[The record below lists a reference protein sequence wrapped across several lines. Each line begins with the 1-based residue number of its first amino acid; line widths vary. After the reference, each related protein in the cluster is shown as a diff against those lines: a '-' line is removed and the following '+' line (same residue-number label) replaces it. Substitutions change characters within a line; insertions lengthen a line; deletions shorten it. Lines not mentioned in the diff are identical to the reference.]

1 MPTPLLTS
9 ASQLLCPHGGQVQP
23 LPGGVRAL
31 ASGQPILRVSDG
43 TLVLG
48 CPAAKPCQQVQFISG
63 SQRVMTSGGT
73 PLATA
78 DGVAQCLAA
87 DGSPQGPVLVAAGQA
102 RALAG

>member
-1 MPTPLLTS
+1 MPTPLLTT

-23 LPGGVRAL
+23 LPGGMRAL

-43 TLVLG
+43 ALVLG

-63 SQRVMTSGGT
+63 SQRIMANGT

-78 DGVAQCLAA
+78 AGVAQCLAA

-102 RALAG
+102 RTLAG